1 MTYKHEME
9 YSEVEDLMN
18 ALLASNLHFL
28 DKIDW
33 AEGFL
38 TCDVS
43 KEEIEKLIA

>member
-1 MTYKHEME
+1 MTYKHEMDYKE
-9 YSEVEDLMN
+9 IEKLMN
-18 ALLASNLHFL
+18 ALLSSDLHFL

-38 TCDVS
+38 SCDAS